1 MKADGTTLHRI
12 EEGEPGHGSV
22 FMNNLSMNYNLQQ
35 TENSLF
41 SATFRLRS
49 NSQPHWDYQGVL
61 TNVADSDDK
70 VDMIDRTKKS
80 WSRPSLDLYYQQGG
94 KTGTEKVREGSC
106 DEGGAETPVFFQLF
120 GFYYQVHGSEFHQQA
135 DADCRVLCSGSR

>member
-1 MKADGTTLHRI
+1 
-12 EEGEPGHGSV
+12 
-22 FMNNLSMNYNLQQ
+22 MNNLSMNYNLQQ

-70 VDMIDRTKKS
+70 VGLDSFRYGILLNSNPIFSSKS
-80 WSRPSLDLYYQQGG
+80 SRKL
-94 KTGTEKVREGSC
+94 KI
-106 DEGGAETPVFFQLF
+106 TPLPFVPYK
-120 GFYYQVHGSEFHQQA
+120 G
-135 DADCRVLCSGSR
+135 

>member
-1 MKADGTTLHRI
+1 MVFRI
-12 EEGEPGHGSV
+12 TWDLAISMVCIGI
-22 FMNNLSMNYNLQQ
+22 MNNLSMNYNLQQ

-70 VDMIDRTKKS
+70 VDMIDRTKES

-94 KTGTEKVREGSC
+94 KNHAVCIKKACRMSC
-106 DEGGAETPVFFQLF
+106 
-120 GFYYQVHGSEFHQQA
+120 
-135 DADCRVLCSGSR
+135 